1 MSWMKPTW
9 KDAVSSSVSSS
20 SWIVQSRPGPGRS
33 AAATPPRPAPSAGDP
48 ADRAY
53 LRRDHCRQAGSG
65 TADRRHPQLLR
76 ESVFPQAE
84 QRHLLDG
91 EIGQMGGKSSWP
103 TGIRARIRSV
113 SGSAVLR
120 LSSCR
125 RVSRPDPTDLYCS
138 CVMPHRHLAR
148 LRADPLTAHALG
160 PGSHILPAEYFLIDG
175 ICGGSACMLR

>member
-20 SWIVQSRPGPGRS
+20 PDRVLAGQRLPR
-33 AAATPPRPAPSAGDP
+33 RPAPGAGDP

-65 TADRRHPQLLR
+65 AADRQHPQLLR

-91 EIGQMGGKSSWP
+91 EIGQMVG
-103 TGIRARIRSV
+103 
-113 SGSAVLR
+113 
-120 LSSCR
+120 
-125 RVSRPDPTDLYCS
+125 SRPG
-138 CVMPHRHLAR
+138 R
-148 LRADPLTAHALG
+148 
-160 PGSHILPAEYFLIDG
+160 PGSGRAHPVGFRFRRLEIVQLPE
-175 ICGGSACMLR
+175 C

>member
-20 SWIVQSRPGPGRS
+20 WIVQSQPGPGRS
-33 AAATPPRPAPSAGDP
+33 AAATPPRPAPGAGDP

-53 LRRDHCRQAGSG
+53 LRRDHCRQAGSR
-65 TADRRHPQLLR
+65 TTDRRHPQLLR
-76 ESVFPQAE
+76 EFVFPQAE

-91 EIGQMGGKSSWP
+91 EISQMGGKSSWT

-138 CVMPHRHLAR
+138 CVMPHWPLAR
-148 LRADPLTAHALG
+148 LRADLLTAHALG
-160 PGSHILPAEYFLIDG
+160 PESHILPAEYFLIDG
-175 ICGGSACMLR
+175 ICGGSAGVLR